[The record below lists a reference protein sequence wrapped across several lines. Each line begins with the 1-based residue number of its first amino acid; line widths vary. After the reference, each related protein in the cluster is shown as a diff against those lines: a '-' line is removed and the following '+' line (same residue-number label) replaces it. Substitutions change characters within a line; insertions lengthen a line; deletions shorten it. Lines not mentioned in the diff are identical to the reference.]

1 MDGITPV
8 HIDDTVSSL
17 SAILLDD
24 DYYSMLL
31 EGKSIAN
38 GLSVLRPEYLILF
51 KAKAYLDLK
60 QRKTNG
66 EIADSNDIKKH
77 KKDVLRISA
86 ELMLERVTNLPA
98 TVKADIDA
106 FIESLE
112 NEPFDANS
120 LKNYGL
126 KNQEVIEA
134 LKRVF
139 D

>member
-1 MDGITPV
+1 M
-8 HIDDTVSSL
+8 
-17 SAILLDD
+17 
-24 DYYSMLL
+24 
-31 EGKSIAN
+31 
-38 GLSVLRPEYLILF
+38 F

-60 QRKTNG
+60 QRKASG
-66 EIADSNDIKKH
+66 EAVDSNNIKKH

-86 ELMLERVTNLPA
+86 ELMLEKATSLPD

-112 NEPFDANS
+112 GEPFDANS

-126 KNQEVIEA
+126 KNHDIIEV